1 MQLEV
6 FAPNHPSGG
15 TVCGGGVEP
24 SGGPAKA
31 GAERWSSRANILG
44 VGVSALNMEAAL
56 ATFDRWIAS
65 DARRYVCVADVHSIM
80 QGQWQPSQRAILNN
94 AGMVTP
100 DGMPLVWLC
109 RAEFGPSVG
118 RVYGPDL
125 LIAACQHSIGRG
137 LQHFFY
143 GGGPGVA
150 EKLAGALQQR
160 FPGLEVCGSY
170 SPPFRP
176 LSAGEEDDVAA
187 MINAAKPHF
196 LWVGLSTPKQ
206 EQWMAKMRDRLDPP
220 VLIGIGA
227 AFDFHAGA
235 KPQAP
240 RFVQRSGLEWLF
252 RLVTE
257 PRRLWPRYRRV
268 IPGFIGRI
276 ILQKTGLVR
285 FEME

>member
-1 MQLEV
+1 MSLED
-6 FAPNHPSGG
+6 FAFSRPDGGAEHRDDKPPRIPPS
-15 TVCGGGVEP
+15 
-24 SGGPAKA
+24 A
-31 GAERWSSRANILG
+31 GAERWPRRANILG
-44 VGVSALNMEAAL
+44 VGVSALNMDAAL
-56 ATFDRWIAS
+56 ETFDFWIAS
-65 DARRYVCVADVHSIM
+65 NARQYVCVADVHSIM
-80 QGQWQPSQRAILNN
+80 QGQWQASHRAILNN
-94 AGMVTP
+94 SGMVTP

-109 RAEFGPSVG
+109 QAEFGPSVG

-125 LIAACQHSIGRG
+125 LIAACQHSIGGG
-137 LQHFFY
+137 LRHFFY

-150 EKLAGALQQR
+150 EKLASALQQR
-160 FPGLEVCGSY
+160 IPGLEVCGSY

-176 LSAGEEDDVAA
+176 LSSDEESEVAA

-206 EQWMAKMRDRLDPP
+206 EQWMAIMRDRLESP

-240 RFVQRSGLEWLF
+240 RYIQRSGFEWLF
-252 RLVTE
+252 RLITE
-257 PRRLWPRYRRV
+257 PRRLWPRYRKV

-276 ILQKTGLVR
+276 ILQKTGLAR